1 MDNTKLVQALAKCI
15 EACGIC
21 ATSCLNEDDV
31 AKMKECIA
39 TDLDCAD
46 VCSVT
51 LQLLSRKSK
60 HLDAQLTTC
69 ITICERCEETC
80 RAHDMEHCQQCAE
93 ACKAC
98 KEACESFLSVDAR

>member
-69 ITICERCEETC
+69 ITICEGCEETC
-80 RAHDMEHCQQCAE
+80 RATIWSIVSNVQ
-93 ACKAC
+93 KRV
-98 KEACESFLSVDAR
+98 KPVKKPVSLSYP